1 MKELQG
7 EVQNRCRKAPG
18 SFLLAGFYAVLEKLL
33 RGCKVEGLFQLT
45 VEGEKIM
52 LKGFF
57 FVGIGIENF
66 CYDIVD
72 RLENSVMRRLGFRSL
87 IAEGEES
94 C

>member
-1 MKELQG
+1 MQG

-45 VEGEKIM
+45 VRENYVER
-52 LKGFF
+52 FF

-66 CYDIVD
+66 CYDIID